1 MLQVDAPGGG
11 APQGVIGY
19 TVGLASTGLW
29 PSPDT
34 KIRRDTEIMR
44 ILLKILL
51 VLALLGIVAVIG
63 LVWIINTGQY
73 RGTMEQAVADYTGYE
88 LQIAGDVDLDIFP
101 TFGLTLNDVRLRN
114 PAYPQEL
121 ASSSAMVLRVDV
133 RELIGGELIVRE
145 LLAEDF
151 HVNYYVNADGS
162 TIWDVEMPQR
172 EPEPDAEPGSS
183 DEIGSLTVDR
193 ISIQNTSIDYQ
204 DLSQGLRYRVDD
216 FNLESLD
223 TNLAGRPFDLNIDF
237 AFENNGMSEPVPV
250 DFHSRITLDL
260 AGGDIEL
267 ADLRLGVTPLLL
279 QGEMRVADF
288 AGDLTFSGNLSA
300 ARFDARALLETLA
313 MVDPEEEFSPGLDSA
328 RMAAFAVEFSGSQ
341 TEANVP
347 NLRLELGDA
356 GIEGNAS
363 VRFPTEFSP
372 MNINYTLRGGDI
384 DLTPLMA
391 SAEETPAGEAGP
403 GADQA
408 ESEEADFEIPVETL
422 GLLNL
427 QGSASLASLRLDDM
441 LFRNI
446 NVYTNIEDSVLDVE
460 ITPMSAFDG
469 TLAGSLRLD
478 GSAATPQLE
487 SNFTVSQFNIL
498 ELVPLIS
505 QLDAFRGLLDLEASH
520 TAQGA
525 TLNTMLESLTGSTAF
540 SVNNSSVDVSLI
552 KQVFTAIAALSPTGE
567 SIEQWPDVLRFSEL
581 GGYIALD
588 EGLQINQD
596 VKLRMDNF
604 DISGSGGINLSEG
617 SFDYDLLF
625 TMLGEPHPQT
635 VPINSRYHDIPW
647 PVQCEAEFDAPAS
660 QYCRPDFSQVRQIFA
675 QMGSNALRQ
684 RLEEEVTDQ
693 IPEDIQDAARG
704 LLRNLLN

>member
-1 MLQVDAPGGG
+1 
-11 APQGVIGY
+11 
-19 TVGLASTGLW
+19 
-29 PSPDT
+29 
-34 KIRRDTEIMR
+34 MR

-51 VLALLGIVAVIG
+51 VLALLGVVAVIG
-63 LVWIINTGQY
+63 LGWFINTGQY

-121 ASSSAMVLRVDV
+121 ASSSAMLLQVDV
-133 RELIGGELIVRE
+133 RALLGGELIVRE

-162 TIWDVEMPQR
+162 TIWDVETPQR
-172 EPEPDAEPGSS
+172 EAEVEVESGNSGDIS
-183 DEIGSLTVDR
+183 SLTVDR
-193 ISIQNTSIDYQ
+193 ISIRNTSIDYQ

-250 DFHSRITLDL
+250 EFHSRITLDL
-260 AGGDIEL
+260 DGGAVEL

-279 QGEMRVADF
+279 QGEMRVDDF
-288 AGDLTFSGNLSA
+288 DRQPRFSGNLNA

-313 MVDPEEEFSPGLDSA
+313 LVDPAEEFAPGLDAA
-328 RMAAFAVEFSGSQ
+328 RMAAFSVEFRGSDA
-341 TEANVP
+341 EVNVP

-356 GIEGNAS
+356 EIEGNAS
-363 VRFPTEFSP
+363 VRFPTEFAP
-372 MNINYTLRGGDI
+372 MNVNYTLRGGDI

-391 SAEETPAGEAGP
+391 SSEEEEIADESESP
-403 GADQA
+403 GAGK
-408 ESEEADFEIPVETL
+408 EPEADFEIPVETL
-422 GLLNL
+422 GMLNL
-427 QGSASLASLRLDDM
+427 QGSAALASLRLDDM
-441 LFRNI
+441 LFSNI
-446 NVYTNIEDSVLDVE
+446 NVYTNIENSVLDVE
-460 ITPMSAFDG
+460 ITPMSAFEG

-478 GSAATPQLE
+478 GSAETPQLE

-525 TLNTMLESLTGSTAF
+525 TLSALQESLSGSTAF

-581 GGYIALD
+581 GGYIALE

-604 DISGSGGINLSEG
+604 DISGSGGINLAEG
-617 SFDYDLLF
+617 RFDYDLLF

-660 QYCRPDFSQVRQIFA
+660 QYCRPDFSQVREIFA
-675 QMGSNALRQ
+675 QMGTNAIRQ